1 MAPNPVADGVAP
13 TGKQH
18 KFLARPSTRLGWW
31 SVALAAAF
39 AALFIINAAV
49 FMRLPEASWQPIVGP
64 FYGIAM
70 LTCGLAAG
78 VTAAIA
84 VVRKGERSWL
94 VWLPLLPC
102 LFVLFLVVGEF
113 VGPAH

>member
-1 MAPNPVADGVAP
+1 MEPIQDPGGSAP
-13 TGKQH
+13 TGKQR
-18 KFLARPSTRLGWW
+18 KFLSRPSTRLGRW
-31 SVALAAAF
+31 SVALATAF
-39 AALFIINAAV
+39 VVMFIINAAV
-49 FMRLPEASWQPIVGP
+49 FMCLPEASWQPIVGP

-113 VGPAH
+113 VGPPH